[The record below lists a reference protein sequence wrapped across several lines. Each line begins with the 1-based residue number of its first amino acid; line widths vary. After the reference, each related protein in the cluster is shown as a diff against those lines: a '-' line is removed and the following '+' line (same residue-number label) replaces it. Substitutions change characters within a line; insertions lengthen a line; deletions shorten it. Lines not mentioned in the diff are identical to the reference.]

1 MKQQRIGEMN
11 AHATNAQALN
21 FRARSL
27 LAFVLE
33 PTEPVDGW
41 FAALDAWLVRSPTF
55 FASKPVILEMAGLE
69 LGLKAYRDLL
79 SGLVLRHIRVMGVE
93 NANPALVGPHLPPV
107 VTGGRTVSAQPMLE
121 ESAPVASGPATTPKT
136 EKVEQTEATEKAEKA
151 ENTEKTEN
159 SEKSER
165 MESLVFDGNVRSGQS
180 IVHPDGDVTIVGR
193 VASGA
198 EIIAGGSVHVYGAL
212 QGRVIAGISGS
223 PTARIFCREARPELL
238 CIGGVYVTAE
248 EMNAKVEGR
257 SLEAS
262 LNGEELKLRI
272 LD

>member
-1 MKQQRIGEMN
+1 MVNETKRNGEMN
-11 AHATNAQALN
+11 AHATPAQALN

-33 PTEPVDGW
+33 PSEPVAAW

-55 FASKPVILEMAGLE
+55 FASKPVILEMAGIE
-69 LGLKAYRDLL
+69 LSLKEYRDLL
-79 SGLVLRHIRVMGVE
+79 SGLARRHVRVMGVE
-93 NANPALVGPHLPPV
+93 NASQTLVGPHLPPV
-107 VTGGRTVSAQPMLE
+107 VTGGRTVNAQAMAE
-121 ESAPVASGPATTPKT
+121 ESAPAASEPATT
-136 EKVEQTEATEKAEKA
+136 EKKQK
-151 ENTEKTEN
+151 TEKTE
-159 SEKSER
+159 
-165 MESLVFDGNVRSGQS
+165 SLVIDGNVRSGQS

-223 PTARIFCREARPELL
+223 PSARIFCKEARAELL
-238 CIGGVYVTAE
+238 CIGGVYITAE
-248 EMNAKVEGR
+248 EMNPQVEGR
-257 SLEAS
+257 SLDAR
-262 LNGEELKLRI
+262 LDGDELKLRI

>member
-1 MKQQRIGEMN
+1 MKRERIGEMN
-11 AHATNAQALN
+11 AHATPSQALN

-33 PTEPVDGW
+33 PTDPVADW

-55 FASKPVILEMAGLE
+55 FASKPVVLEMAGIE
-69 LGLKAYRDLL
+69 LSLKEYRNLL
-79 SGLVLRHIRVMGVE
+79 SNLALRHIRVMGVE
-93 NANPALVGPHLPPV
+93 NASQALVGPHLPPV
-107 VTGGRTVSAQPMLE
+107 VTGGRNVNAQPMVE
-121 ESAPVASGPATTPKT
+121 ESAPAESEPT
-136 EKVEQTEATEKAEKA
+136 KAEK
-151 ENTEKTEN
+151 TERT
-159 SEKSER
+159 
-165 MESLVFDGNVRSGQS
+165 ESLIVDGNVRSGQS
-180 IVHPDGDVTIVGR
+180 VVHPDGDVTIVGR

-223 PTARIFCREARPELL
+223 PSARIFCKEARAELL

-248 EMNAKVEGR
+248 EMKPEVEGR
-257 SLEAS
+257 SLEVR
-262 LNGEELKLRI
+262 LDGDGLKLQI

>member
-1 MKQQRIGEMN
+1 MN
-11 AHATNAQALN
+11 AHATPAQALN

-33 PTEPVDGW
+33 PTQPVADW

-55 FASKPVILEMAGLE
+55 FAAKPVILEMAGIE
-69 LGLKAYRDLL
+69 LGLKEYRNLL
-79 SGLVLRHIRVMGVE
+79 SGLALRHIRVMGVE
-93 NANPALVGPHLPPV
+93 NASQALVGPHLPPA
-107 VTGGRTVSAQPMLE
+107 VTGGRNVSAPAMLE
-121 ESAPVASGPATTPKT
+121 EGAPAPSEPTK
-136 EKVEQTEATEKAEKA
+136 
-151 ENTEKTEN
+151 TEKTE
-159 SEKSER
+159 KT
-165 MESLVFDGNVRSGQS
+165 ESLIVDGNVRSGQS

-198 EIIAGGSVHVYGAL
+198 EIIAGGSIHVYGAL

-223 PTARIFCREARPELL
+223 PTAQIFCNEARAELI

-248 EMNAKVEGR
+248 EMKPEVEGR
-257 SLEAS
+257 RVEAR
-262 LNGEELKLRI
+262 LNGDELKLRV